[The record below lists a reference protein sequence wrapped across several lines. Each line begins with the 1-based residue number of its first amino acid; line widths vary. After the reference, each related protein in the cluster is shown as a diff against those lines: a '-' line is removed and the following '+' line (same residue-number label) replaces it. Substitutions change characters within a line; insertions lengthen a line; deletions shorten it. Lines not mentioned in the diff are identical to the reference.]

1 VFLREATRLPFFIS
15 TNFQEFQY
23 FQLKIQP
30 AMIELFF
37 AVLGALFSVVNP
49 LGAVPV
55 FIAMTPDYTVTERNQ
70 TARSTGIY
78 FTLILLGFFL
88 AGTQILA
95 FFGIHISA
103 MRIAGGMM
111 ILSSGYGL
119 INGKFAENRAI
130 NKEVEEEALQKE
142 DISFTPLAM
151 PLLSGPGSISYLI
164 TQYNEKPSWEA
175 HLTIAAVIVFL
186 GILVY
191 LILRSARYL
200 YRILGEAGLKALSR
214 IMGFIVMSLG
224 VQYIIIG
231 IMQLIQGLK

>member
-1 VFLREATRLPFFIS
+1 
-15 TNFQEFQY
+15 
-23 FQLKIQP
+23 
-30 AMIELFF
+30 
-37 AVLGALFSVVNP
+37 
-49 LGAVPV
+49 
-55 FIAMTPDYTVTERNQ
+55 
-70 TARSTGIY
+70 
-78 FTLILLGFFL
+78 
-88 AGTQILA
+88 
-95 FFGIHISA
+95 

-191 LILRSARYL
+191 MILRSARYL